1 VSIDGDPD
9 MLATDRVRKVH
20 IVEVGPRD
28 GFQSEKQFIPTAT
41 KIAVVNALSR
51 TGVPAIQ
58 VTSFVHPKAIPQF
71 IDSEDVVAGIDI
83 LPDVSY
89 RALVPNMRGLER
101 VLPFRGR
108 IDTVNL
114 MLSVTESHNRANGN
128 RSIDETL
135 HEIAGMTK
143 VAQGEG
149 FAVSGSMIC
158 ALGCPFEGRVPI
170 ERLQDIAGRYVDLGI
185 SAISIADTI
194 GVANPKLVYDTV
206 SYLVGKYPDVTWNMH
221 LHNTRDLALANTLA
235 ALEAGVSRFDGG
247 VAGLG
252 GCPYAPGATGNI
264 ATEDM
269 VNMLHGMGIET
280 GVDLDRL
287 LAVARM
293 HEEFIPHPLDSSLL
307 RAGPGNVLLP
317 APERQ
322 HKVAS

>member
-1 VSIDGDPD
+1 
-9 MLATDRVRKVH
+9 MLATDRVKKVH
-20 IVEVGPRD
+20 IMEVGPRD
-28 GFQSEKQFIPTAT
+28 GFQSEKQFIPTET
-41 KIAVVNALSR
+41 KIKVINALSR

-71 IDSEDVVAGIDI
+71 VDAEDVVAGIDI
-83 LPDVSY
+83 VPGVSY

-101 VLPFRGR
+101 VRPFRRR

-128 RSIDETL
+128 RSIEETL
-135 HEIAGMTK
+135 EEIAGMTK
-143 VAQGEG
+143 VAHGEG

-158 ALGCPFEGRVPI
+158 ALGCPFEGQVPV
-170 ERLQDIAGRYVDLGI
+170 ETLGEIASSYVELGI
-185 SAISIADTI
+185 TAISIADTI

-206 SYLVGKYPDVTWNMH
+206 SYLVGKYPEVTWNMH
-221 LHNTRDLALANTLA
+221 LHNTRDMALANTLA

-269 VNMLHGMGIET
+269 VNMLHGMSIET
-280 GVDLDRL
+280 GIDLDKL
-287 LAVARM
+287 IAVARM
-293 HEEFIPHPLDSSLL
+293 HEEFIPHALDSSLL
-307 RAGPGNVLLP
+307 RAGRGNVLLP
-317 APERQ
+317 PPERQ
-322 HKVAS
+322 QKIAS

>member
-1 VSIDGDPD
+1 
-9 MLATDRVRKVH
+9 MLATDRVKKVH
-20 IVEVGPRD
+20 IMEVGPRD
-28 GFQSEKQFIPTAT
+28 GFQSEEQFVPTAT
-41 KIAVVNALSR
+41 KIKVINALSR
-51 TGVPAIQ
+51 TGLPEIQ

-71 IDSEDVVAGIDI
+71 VDAEDVVGGIDI
-83 LPDVSY
+83 MPGVSY

-101 VLPFRGR
+101 ALPFRDR
-108 IDTVNL
+108 IDTVSF

-128 RSIDETL
+128 RTIEETL
-135 HEIAGMTK
+135 EEIAGMTK
-143 VAQGEG
+143 TAREEG

-158 ALGCPFEGRVPI
+158 ALGCPFEGQVPI
-170 ERLQDIAGRYVDLGI
+170 ETLEEIAGRYVELGI
-185 SAISIADTI
+185 TAISIADTI
-194 GVANPKLVYDTV
+194 GVANPKLVYDVV
-206 SYLVGKYPDVTWNMH
+206 SHLVGKYPDVTWNMH
-221 LHNTRDLALANTLA
+221 LHNTRDMALANTLA

-280 GVDLDRL
+280 GIDLDKL

-293 HEEFIPHPLDSSLL
+293 HEEFIPHALDSSLL
-307 RAGPGNVLLP
+307 RAGRGNVLLP

>member
-1 VSIDGDPD
+1 
-9 MLATDRVRKVH
+9 MLATDRVKKVH
-20 IVEVGPRD
+20 IMEVGPRD
-28 GFQSEKQFIPTAT
+28 GFQSEKQFVPTAT
-41 KIAVVNALSR
+41 KIKVINALSR

-71 IDSEDVVAGIDI
+71 VDAEDVVAGIDI
-83 LPDVSY
+83 VPGVSY
-89 RALVPNMRGLER
+89 RALVPNLRGLER
-101 VLPFRGR
+101 VLPFRDS

-128 RSIDETL
+128 RSIEETL
-135 HEIAGMTK
+135 EEIAGMTK
-143 VAQGEG
+143 VVREEG
-149 FAVSGSMIC
+149 FTVTGSMIC
-158 ALGCPFEGRVPI
+158 ALGCPFEGQVPV
-170 ERLQDIAGRYVDLGI
+170 ETLEEIAGRYVELGI
-185 SAISIADTI
+185 TAISIADTI
-194 GVANPKLVYDTV
+194 GVANPKLVYDIV
-206 SYLVGKYPDVTWNMH
+206 SHLVGRYPDVVWNMH
-221 LHNTRDLALANTLA
+221 LHNTRDMALANTLA

-280 GVDLDRL
+280 GIDLDKL

-293 HEEFIPHPLDSSLL
+293 HEEFIPHALDSSLL
-307 RAGPGNVLLP
+307 RAGRGNVLLP

-322 HKVAS
+322 RKIAS

>member
-1 VSIDGDPD
+1 
-9 MLATDRVRKVH
+9 MLATDRIGKVQ
-20 IVEVGPRD
+20 IMEVGPRD
-28 GFQSEKQFIPTAT
+28 GFQSEKQFVPTAT
-41 KIAVVNALSR
+41 KIGVVNALSR
-51 TGVPAIQ
+51 TGLPAIQ

-71 IDSEDVVAGIDI
+71 VDAEDVVAGIDI
-83 LPDVSY
+83 LPGVSY

-101 VLPFRGR
+101 ARRFRDR
-108 IDTVNL
+108 IDGVSF

-135 HEIAGMTK
+135 GEIAGMTRL
-143 VAQGEG
+143 AAEDG
-149 FAVSGSMIC
+149 FTIYGSMIC
-158 ALGCPFEGRVPI
+158 ALGCPFEGQVGLGQLDR
-170 ERLQDIAGRYVDLGI
+170 IADRYFELGI
-185 SAISIADTI
+185 RNISIADTI
-194 GVANPKLVYDTV
+194 GVANPKLVHEVV
-206 SYLVGKYPDVTWNMH
+206 SHMVARYPEVTFNMH
-221 LHNTRDLALANTLA
+221 LHNTRDMALANTLA

-287 LAVARM
+287 LDVARM
-293 HEEFIPHPLDSSLL
+293 HQEFIPHALDSALL
-307 RAGPGNVLLP
+307 RAGRGNVLLP

-322 HKVAS
+322 QKVAS